1 MERKGQVV
9 EGYRFGTEADK
20 AEALLEIEKATYFE
34 QRLSGRTA
42 ENILAVYD
50 KMLDEK
56 TFVTPVGWEY
66 LKYLQERLEDEGV
79 TKDRIR
85 PIPMYQTFYH
95 TDIDK
100 KPNKGIAKERIQ
112 PSSKKKWTADEKF
125 KLSMLANV
133 FLCILVLAL
142 FVITLKGENANA
154 LNYRQAII
162 NEYASWEQELSERE
176 QALKEYR
183 QEMEDE

>member
-20 AEALLEIEKATYFE
+20 KEALLEIEKASYFE
-34 QRLSGRTA
+34 KRLSGRTA

-50 KMLDEK
+50 KVLDEK
-56 TFVTPVGWEY
+56 IFVTPVGWEY
-66 LKYLQERLEDEGV
+66 LKYLQERLEEEGV
-79 TKDRIR
+79 EPDRIR

-95 TDIDK
+95 TDVDK
-100 KPNKGIAKERIQ
+100 TQNKGIAKERIQ
-112 PSSKKKWTADEKF
+112 PSSKKKWTSED
-125 KLSMLANV
+125 KLRLSLIANV
-133 FLCILVLAL
+133 LLCVLVIAL
-142 FVITLKGENANA
+142 FVITLKGENANV

-176 QALKEYR
+176 AALREYQ
-183 QEMEDE
+183 QEPEDE

>member
-56 TFVTPVGWEY
+56 IFVTPVGWEY

-79 TKDRIR
+79 AKDRIR

-95 TDIDK
+95 TDIEK
-100 KPNKGIAKERIQ
+100 TQNKGIARERIQ
-112 PSSKKKWTADEKF
+112 PSSKKKRTADEK
-125 KLSMLANV
+125 LRISMLVNV
-133 FLCILVLAL
+133 LLCILVITL
-142 FVITLKGENANA
+142 FIITLKGENANA
-154 LNYRQAII
+154 LNYRRAII

-176 QALKEYR
+176 AALKEYQ
-183 QEMEDE
+183 QESENE

>member
-20 AEALLEIEKATYFE
+20 EEALLEIEKATYFE
-34 QRLSGRTA
+34 QRLSGRNA
-42 ENILAVYD
+42 ENILMVYD

-56 TFVTPVGWEY
+56 IFVTPVGWEY

-79 TKDRIR
+79 EKDRIR

-95 TDIDK
+95 TDIEK
-100 KPNKGIAKERIQ
+100 TQNKGIARERIQ
-112 PSSKKKWTADEKF
+112 PSSKKKWTAAEKF
-125 KLSMLANV
+125 RLSMLANV
-133 FLCILVLAL
+133 FLCILVLIL

-154 LNYRQAII
+154 LNYRQAIV

-176 QALKEYR
+176 QALKEYQ
-183 QEMEDE
+183 QEQEEK